1 MRGTAP
7 RCAIAG
13 RSACRN
19 GASVL
24 RAACGRRAGQ
34 GMGGAPS
41 CAAAPA
47 KASCERADA
56 RCCMCASGS
65 R

>member
-24 RAACGRRAGQ
+24 RAAGGRRAGQ

-47 KASCERADA
+47 KAPCECADA
-56 RCCMCASGS
+56 WCCTCASGGG
-65 R
+65 

>member
-1 MRGTAP
+1 MRGTAA

-19 GASVL
+19 GASVWSP
-24 RAACGRRAGQ
+24 ACGRRAGQ
-34 GMGGAPS
+34 AMGGAPS

-56 RCCMCASGS
+56 RCCMCASGC